1 MNKHLS
7 RPFDPQ
13 PTKVIPPTFLNSY
26 KNYCLALNLTFIC
39 KLLLS
44 LELLY

>member
-13 PTKVIPPTFLNSY
+13 SIKVVSPTFLNSY
-26 KNYCLALNLTFIC
+26 ENYCLAINLTFIC